1 MMPIRK
7 IAVFAIVLG
16 AAMCA
21 IGIRAHADPVPQVV
35 KVKAVKFHFEP
46 DHITLHKGEPVTL
59 QLTSTDATHGF
70 MIRALKIDTE
80 IKSGKVTEMTV
91 TPNTPGTFT
100 AICDHYCGLGHGMM
114 KLKVE
119 VQP

>member
-1 MMPIRK
+1 MTRTRK
-7 IAVFAIVLG
+7 LIAIAIALVSTV
-16 AAMCA
+16 CA
-21 IGIRAHADPVPQVV
+21 TAVRGSADNPPEVV
-35 KVKAVKFHFEP
+35 KITAAKFHFEP
-46 DHITLHKGEPVTL
+46 DHITLHKGQPVML

-80 IKSGKVTEMTV
+80 IKPGQVTEMTV
-91 TPNTPGTFT
+91 TPDTPGNFT

-114 KLKVE
+114 KLKVD